1 MDWSIKT
8 LVKVPFYVHRSY
20 MTEREERTRQFS
32 ERLKSIVPTGSG
44 RDFAKKAGVGY
55 STIHNYLKGISS
67 PTLDNLLLLAKAGG
81 VSVEWLATGKEST
94 KAMSTDQIG
103 ITLQIPFIDSDEY
116 LFMNSSTFPDLQE
129 KAESLAALRV
139 STDVMEPTFLVDSIL
154 LIDQQNKQLKDGKVV
169 VLHKEGNYLYKRVQV
184 VPDGYNLSSDNT
196 KYSAMIVNQD
206 SLSSFDVLGEVLIV
220 LNHL

>member
-1 MDWSIKT
+1 
-8 LVKVPFYVHRSY
+8 